1 MYANCALFTYT
12 YVDRFDNK
20 MMPLG
25 LLIRFDSEE
34 FEQE

>member
-1 MYANCALFTYT
+1 MFANSVLFPYT

-25 LLIRFDSEE
+25 LLQRFDSEE